1 MAENKELQNLP
12 SVNEVLAHPD
22 VAELAGKH
30 GRAVVKHA
38 TQQAIGR
45 ARTAVLDGGEAPD
58 DDAIAADVAA
68 LVETIC
74 GESLRPVVN
83 ATGVVLHTNLGR
95 APLGRA
101 VVDDIVEVASG
112 YSNLEFDLEAGRR
125 GNRHIHAREILK
137 FLTAAEDALVVN
149 NNAAAIILLLSTLAR
164 DREVV
169 ISRGELIE
177 IGGAFRIP
185 DIMAAGGVR
194 MVEVGTTNR
203 TRLAD
208 YEAAINDQTAMLFKA
223 HKSNYSIAGFT
234 EEATVREL
242 ADLAHAR
249 GLVMTYD
256 IGSGLLRELAAVPLP
271 GEPDVR
277 SAIAAGAD
285 LVTFSCDKLLGG
297 PQAGVVAGKRE
308 LVSRLAEAPMMRAL
322 RVGKLT
328 LAGLAGVCRAYLREE
343 DLLASNPALAMLAR
357 SQEDLNRIAS
367 ELLDELKRCG
377 VAARLTDSVGHSGG
391 GSSPDVELESIA
403 VEVLPQGPKSHRK
416 PTFAERLFADLLR
429 RDRPILGVLR
439 EGRILFDVLA
449 LFEHDI
455 PGIAKGIAESVAAGE
470 QP

>member
-1 MAENKELQNLP
+1 MAENKELQKLP
-12 SVNEVLAHPD
+12 SVNEVLDHPD
-22 VAELAGKH
+22 VAELAGRH

-38 TQQAIGR
+38 TQQAIGS
-45 ARTAVLDGGEAPD
+45 ARTAILDGGDAPD
-58 DDAIAADVAA
+58 GDAIAADVTA

-101 VVDDIVEVASG
+101 VVDHIVEVASG

-125 GNRHIHAREILK
+125 GNRHVHAREILK

-149 NNAAAIILLLSTLAR
+149 NNAAAIILVLSTLAR
-164 DREVV
+164 DREVI

-208 YEAAINDQTAMLFKA
+208 YEAAINDETAMLFKA

-249 GLVMTYD
+249 GLVMVYD

-308 LVSRLAEAPMMRAL
+308 FVSRLAKAPMMRAL

-328 LAGLAGVCRAYLREE
+328 LAGLASVCRAYLREE

-367 ELLDELKRCG
+367 ELLDELERRG

-391 GSSPDVELESIA
+391 GSSPDVELKSIA
-403 VEVLPQGPKSHRK
+403 VEVLPQGPKSRRK

-455 PGIAKGIAESVAAGE
+455 PGIAKAIAESVAAGE
-470 QP
+470 EP